1 MRGRERR
8 GHVVEPDA
16 HELGAR
22 LEQLHPLRQRAR
34 PLVERRGQLLE
45 GSDGV
50 VGLQLV
56 LALQDLQGEE
66 AGRQV
71 EQAQQGDGEAQG
83 VGVGAQFADLSGQ
96 RPELLDALQDE
107 GVDPLVAL
115 AHLLRSAGLARPANP
130 LRLAALS
137 RAVVRS
143 GAGGVPDR
151 VPQARAQPAQARRE
165 VVDLRGAASEQRHD
179 PGALVEQRDLP
190 GRQRLD
196 AVHLVQDDGD
206 GPLGVGPLRDVDA
219 GGHEGGDLGGQGLA
233 GEVDGVAEAQRVEFG
248 QQRRVPGRGGLAPG
262 RSAVRRGPLD
272 GAHAPVGGLDLIAPP
287 REHGQGAHG
296 EVAVAGGD
304 DRGEDAVEAAVGG
317 AVGDVGAGRAALL
330 EVLPDGAEEAGG
342 HGLVAHGAV
351 GAPHEGAA
359 RVPGQAHEDGVGPAD
374 APPGVRGGEEQL
386 VGGVGVLDSRRG
398 GAADGVGGFG
408 GIRGLR
414 RGGDPGGGGGLGGL
428 GHGRP
433 SLAAGQLRSRAGP
446 GSAPPTGPD
455 GSA

>member
-115 AHLLRSAGLARPANP
+115 AHLLRSAGPVRPAGP
-130 LRLAALS
+130 ARAIALSRPASPARSAVLS

-165 VVDLRGAASEQRHD
+165 VVDLRGAAPEQRHD

-219 GGHEGGDLGGQGLA
+219 GGHEGGDLGGQGLT
-233 GEVDGVAEAQRVEFG
+233 GEGDGVAEAQRVEFG

-272 GAHAPVGGLDLIAPP
+272 GANAPVGGLDLIAPP

-342 HGLVAHGAV
+342 HGLVAHDAV

-386 VGGVGVLDSRRG
+386 VGGVGALGSRRG
-398 GAADGVGGFG
+398 GVVGG
-408 GIRGLR
+408 
-414 RGGDPGGGGGLGGL
+414 DGLGGL
-428 GHGRP
+428 GHGRR